1 MATIASLSVN
11 LFAETARLQRDLAVA
26 SRTNR
31 NYVRRTQQQ
40 YNGLASSLNALR
52 FGIGAIFAGTGGRA
66 IQQFTDE
73 SIQINN
79 LLRASGISAEN
90 LADTYEQVRQV
101 ASETRSDFRDTARL
115 FSTINRNA
123 ERLNATEQQ
132 IVVATRAIQQSFALS
147 GASVAEAEGAVRQL
161 SQALASGVL
170 RGQELN
176 SVSEQA
182 PLLFAAI
189 ADNIGVSFG
198 ELRDLAAEGRVTS
211 QEVLDAIVRAA
222 PAFQAQFGETTTTF
236 QQLGTVFRTQIIPP
250 LSEIGERLL
259 PVVAEALEVVAG
271 AARFVQENFATFE
284 RSGRLLA
291 YVLGAVLAGRVIRSA
306 IVASLGLARAFVQS
320 RAAVAALRLE
330 LAIGAAQFA
339 ANVNGALGFS
349 MTMDRVT
356 SSAGRNRLA
365 VLRLTGAM
373 RFLRLSF
380 RALLGPLGLIITVL
394 AELSFGLFR
403 RFTSSLQEAGEV
415 TQDTAATMEQ
425 IGDAIGDLPEITRQ
439 AAEGVDVLGSSFEST
454 RASANQLLI
463 RIGEVSQA
471 EFDRIRDLERA
482 DALWKE
488 GLITTEQFRRAIL
501 TINEEFEETNNM
513 LSDLGM
519 TIQSSLEDS
528 LVDAFETGRFAFQDL
543 ARDILREIIRI
554 QIRLATTRFLTSI
567 GLPGLQ
573 NGGPARAGQAY
584 IVGEAGPELFIPN
597 TNGNVVSNTDLQGAG
612 GGGGGTV
619 VYEINAVDARSFQQL
634 VAADP
639 AFIANVAQRGQRTQ
653 GGLRR

>member
-11 LFAETARLQRDLAVA
+11 LFAETARLQRDLEVA

-271 AARFVQENFATFE
+271 AVRFVQENFATFE

-306 IVASLGLARAFVQS
+306 VVSFLGLARAFVQS

-356 SSAGRNRLA
+356 SSAGRSRLA
-365 VLRLTGAM
+365 VLGLTGAM
-373 RFLRLSF
+373 RFLRLSL
-380 RALLGPLGLIITVL
+380 RALFGPLGLILTIL

-454 RASANQLLI
+454 RASANQLLV
-463 RIGEVSQA
+463 RIGEISQA
-471 EFDRIRDLERA
+471 EFDRVRDLERA

-513 LSDLGM
+513 LSELGM

-528 LVDAFETGRFAFQDL
+528 LVSAFETGRFAFQDL

-554 QIRLATTRFLTSI
+554 QIRLATTRFLSSI

-584 IVGEAGPELFIPN
+584 VVGEAGPELFIPN
-597 TNGNVVSNTDLQGAG
+597 TDGTVIPNGASAG
-612 GGGGGTV
+612 GGASNVT
-619 VYEINAVDARSFQQL
+619 YNIQATDARSFQQL
-634 VAADP
+634 VAQDP
-639 AFIANVAQRGQRTQ
+639 SFIHNVAQRGARSQ

>member
-11 LFAETARLQRDLAVA
+11 LFAETARLQRDLEVA

-306 IVASLGLARAFVQS
+306 VVAVLGLARSFVQS

-339 ANVNGALGFS
+339 TNVNGALGFS

-365 VLRLTGAM
+365 VLRLSSAM
-373 RFLRLSF
+373 RLLRLSF
-380 RALLGPLGLIITVL
+380 RALLGPLGLIITIL

-454 RASANQLLI
+454 RASANQLLV
-463 RIGEVSQA
+463 RIGEISQA

-513 LSDLGM
+513 LSELGM

-528 LVDAFETGRFAFQDL
+528 LVSAFETGRFAFQDL

-554 QIRLATTRFLTSI
+554 QIRLATTRFLSSI

-573 NGGPARAGQAY
+573 EGGPARAGQAY

-612 GGGGGTV
+612 GGASNVT
-619 VYEINAVDARSFQQL
+619 YNINATDARSFQQL
-634 VAADP
+634 VAQDP
-639 AFIANVAQRGQRTQ
+639 SFIHNVAQRGARSQ